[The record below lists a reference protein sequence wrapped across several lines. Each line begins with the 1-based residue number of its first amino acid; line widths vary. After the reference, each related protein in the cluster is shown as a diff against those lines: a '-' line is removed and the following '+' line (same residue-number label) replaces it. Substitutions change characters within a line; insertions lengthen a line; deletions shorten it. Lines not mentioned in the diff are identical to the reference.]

1 MAKAKVVA
9 VKKESGK
16 EGKMP
21 PWMKGKEEE
30 KPMPKK
36 GKK

>member
-1 MAKAKVVA
+1 M
-9 VKKESGK
+9 KKESGK

-21 PWMKGKEEE
+21 PFMKGKDEE

-36 GKK
+36 GAK